1 MKLWV
6 GLILLTAVA
15 VVVGLAVGAASLD
28 LGQVTSGLFSSGAE
42 AAAIVRDIRL
52 PRVLLA
58 FLVGG
63 SLGVCGAALQALV
76 RNPLADPFLLGISGG
91 AGLAAVAA
99 LGLGLSGTWTLPIA
113 AFLGGLAAVALVYR
127 LSSVA
132 GRPLDPRVLVLSGV
146 VVSAFTGAIMSAV
159 LTLSTAEA
167 LRNAFFWMLGGFS
180 AASWSTLSVF
190 TAYAAVPLLALVAS
204 ARTLDLLS
212 LGEEPAVALGMDAGR
227 ARRLVYLA
235 SSLLTAASVAMCG
248 VIGFVGLIAPHAM
261 RGVLGPAHR
270 RLLPAVF
277 LGSGAFL
284 VLADALARTVVRPIE
299 LPVGVLTAA
308 VGVPMFAL
316 LLHKSLR

>member
-1 MKLWV
+1 
-6 GLILLTAVA
+6 
-15 VVVGLAVGAASLD
+15 
-28 LGQVTSGLFSSGAE
+28 VTSGLFSSRGQ

>member
-1 MKLWV
+1 VLRA
-6 GLILLTAVA
+6 LLDPGTPYA
-15 VVVGLAVGAASLD
+15 
-28 LGQVTSGLFSSGAE
+28 T
-42 AAAIVRDIRL
+42 IVRDLRL

-63 SLGVCGAALQALV
+63 GLGVSGAALQALV